1 MGNIYGGN
9 PSPTPSL
16 NIGAQVMTTNNEST
30 TNNTQQSST
39 STSES
44 TTNNTQQS
52 STFPFS
58 FNQTM
63 NNSTSTSIFKPLTLE
78 QKMAAWTAK
87 DPEVR
92 FIAINL
98 YANERS
104 EKTRITSEKGR
115 LSICDVTGRPSTV
128 TFFGQLSCIH
138 ILQSNGWAAP
148 SAVNKDSE
156 LLEEEGAYGI
166 IAELAAYGRKALY
179 NAAAQEAAAGNTTE
193 AAEYEQQARNLHH
206 RAYVNDE
213 ITFNIQGAD
222 TAWVNSR
229 VSALKLIDRTGVE
242 NRCMVLACHI
252 GWPSEFTEWSPKIH
266 VLQILS
272 VSEPKKALRRG
283 GINISLEMSATLLAE
298 QAAHEAAI
306 RGSESIDTLTSRI
319 ADAVID
325 HQKRGSNN
333 RAAARRQRKQME
345 KGNAPANKPA
355 PANETTPND
364 VDVAPANNEA
374 APTTTSANNEATLA
388 ASATTPANNEAAPT
402 AASANNEATLAA
414 SADNEATIAAF
425 DPLALLDE
433 EPGAI

>member
-1 MGNIYGGN
+1 
-9 PSPTPSL
+9 
-16 NIGAQVMTTNNEST
+16 MTTNNEST
-30 TNNTQQSST
+30 SNNTQQSST
-39 STSES
+39 STPES
-44 TTNNTQQS
+44 TTNNESTSNNTQQS

-63 NNSTSTSIFKPLTLE
+63 NNSTSTSNFKPLTLE

-115 LSICDVTGRPSTV
+115 LSICDVTGRTSTV
-128 TFFGQLSCIH
+128 TFFGHLSCIH
-138 ILQSNGWAAP
+138 ILQPNGWAAP

-166 IAELAAYGRKALY
+166 IAELAAYSRKALY
-179 NAAAQEAAAGNTTE
+179 NAAAQEAAAGNTAK
-193 AAEYEQQARNLHH
+193 AAEYEQQARKLHH

-213 ITFNIQGAD
+213 ITFNVPVD
-222 TAWVNSR
+222 TAWINNR

-252 GWPSEFTEWSPKIH
+252 GWPSEFTEWSPKIQ

-325 HQKRGSNN
+325 HQKRGSNH

-345 KGNAPANKPA
+345 NGNAPANKPA
-355 PANETTPND
+355 PAPTNKPAPATTPANETAPND
-364 VDVAPANNEA
+364 VDKDAAPADNEA
-374 APTTTSANNEATLA
+374 TSANNEATIA
-388 ASATTPANNEAAPT
+388 ASAD
-402 AASANNEATLAA
+402 NEATLTAT
-414 SADNEATIAAF
+414 SANNEATIAAF

>member
-1 MGNIYGGN
+1 
-9 PSPTPSL
+9 
-16 NIGAQVMTTNNEST
+16 MTTNNEST

-39 STSES
+39 STPES
-44 TTNNTQQS
+44 TTNNESTSNNTQQSNTMTPNNTQQS

-63 NNSTSTSIFKPLTLE
+63 NNSTSTSTSNFKPLTLE

-115 LSICDVTGRPSTV
+115 LSLCDVTGRPSTV
-128 TFFGQLSCIH
+128 TFFGHLSCIH
-138 ILQSNGWAAP
+138 ILQPNGWAAP

-166 IAELAAYGRKALY
+166 IAELAAYSRKALY
-179 NAAAQEAAAGNTTE
+179 NAAAQEAAAGNTAK
-193 AAEYEQQARNLHH
+193 AAEYEQQARKLHH

-213 ITFNIQGAD
+213 ITFNVPVD
-222 TAWVNSR
+222 TAWINNR

-252 GWPSEFTEWSPKIH
+252 GWPSEFTEWSPKIQ

-283 GINISLEMSATLLAE
+283 GINISMEMAATLLAE

-306 RGSESIDTLTSRI
+306 RGSEFIDTLTSRI
-319 ADAVID
+319 ANAVID
-325 HQKRGSNN
+325 HQKRGSNH

-355 PANETTPND
+355 PAPND
-364 VDVAPANNEA
+364 VDKDVAPDNNEVA
-374 APTTTSANNEATLA
+374 LTATSANNEATLA
-388 ASATTPANNEAAPT
+388 ASANETAPNDVDKDV
-402 AASANNEATLAA
+402 ASADNEATPTAT
-414 SADNEATIAAF
+414 SANNEATIAAF

>member
-1 MGNIYGGN
+1 
-9 PSPTPSL
+9 
-16 NIGAQVMTTNNEST
+16 MTTNNEST
-30 TNNTQQSST
+30 TNNTQQSNT

-44 TTNNTQQS
+44 TTNDTQQSNTMTTNNTQQS

-63 NNSTSTSIFKPLTLE
+63 NNSTSTSNFKPLTLE

-138 ILQSNGWAAP
+138 ILQPNGWAAP

-156 LLEEEGAYGI
+156 LLEGEGAYGI

-179 NAAAQEAAAGNTTE
+179 NAAAQQAAAGNTAK

-213 ITFNIQGAD
+213 ITFNIPGAD

-252 GWPSEFTEWSPKIH
+252 GWSNNFTEWSPKIH
-266 VLQILS
+266 VLQVLS
-272 VSEPKKALRRG
+272 VSEPKKALRRNN
-283 GINISLEMSATLLAE
+283 GINISMEMAATLLAE

-319 ADAVID
+319 ADAVIE
-325 HQKRGSNN
+325 HQKRGSNH

-345 KGNAPANKPA
+345 KCNAPANKPA
-355 PANETTPND
+355 PA
-364 VDVAPANNEA
+364 
-374 APTTTSANNEATLA
+374 PTTTSANETAPNDVDKDVAPT
-388 ASATTPANNEAAPT
+388 NNEAAPT
-402 AASANNEATLAA
+402 ATSANETAPNDVDKDVASADNEATPTAT
-414 SADNEATIAAF
+414 SANNEATIAAF

>member
-16 NIGAQVMTTNNEST
+16 NIGAQVMTTNN
-30 TNNTQQSST
+30 
-39 STSES
+39 ES

>member
-30 TNNTQQSST
+30 TNNTQQFNT
-39 STSES
+39 M

-179 NAAAQEAAAGNTTE
+179 NAAAQEAAAGNPAE

-213 ITFNIQGAD
+213 ITFNIPGTD

-272 VSEPKKALRRG
+272 VSDPKKALRRG

-355 PANETTPND
+355 PAPANKPAPAPANETAPND
-364 VDVAPANNEA
+364 VEEDVAPANNEA
-374 APTTTSANNEATLA
+374 APTAT
-388 ASATTPANNEAAPT
+388 
-402 AASANNEATLAA
+402 SANNEATLAA

>member
-1 MGNIYGGN
+1 
-9 PSPTPSL
+9 
-16 NIGAQVMTTNNEST
+16 MTTNNEST

-52 STFPFS
+52 NTFPFS

-63 NNSTSTSIFKPLTLE
+63 NNSTSTSNFKPLTLE

-179 NAAAQEAAAGNTTE
+179 NAAAQEAAAGNPAE

-355 PANETTPND
+355 PAPTNKT
-364 VDVAPANNEA
+364 APANNEA
-374 APTTTSANNEATLA
+374 TPTTTSANNEATLA
-388 ASATTPANNEAAPT
+388 ASVTAPANETTPNDVDAAPANNEAAPT
-402 AASANNEATLAA
+402 TTSANNEATLAA

>member
-1 MGNIYGGN
+1 
-9 PSPTPSL
+9 
-16 NIGAQVMTTNNEST
+16 MTTNNEST

-44 TTNNTQQS
+44 TTNNTQQFNTMTTNNTQQS

-179 NAAAQEAAAGNTTE
+179 NAAAQEAAAGNTAE

-355 PANETTPND
+355 PAPTNET
-364 VDVAPANNEA
+364 APANNEA
-374 APTTTSANNEATLA
+374 TPTTTSANNEATLA
-388 ASATTPANNEAAPT
+388 ASVTTPANETTPNDVDAAPANNEAAPT
-402 AASANNEATLAA
+402 TTSANNEATLAA

>member
-1 MGNIYGGN
+1 M
-9 PSPTPSL
+9 
-16 NIGAQVMTTNNEST
+16 
-30 TNNTQQSST
+30 
-39 STSES
+39 

-179 NAAAQEAAAGNTTE
+179 NAAAQEAAAGNTAE

-345 KGNAPANKPA
+345 KGNAPANETTPNDVDVDVAPA
-355 PANETTPND
+355 NNEATLAASATTPANETAPND

-374 APTTTSANNEATLA
+374 APTAT
-388 ASATTPANNEAAPT
+388 
-402 AASANNEATLAA
+402 SANNEATLAA

>member
-1 MGNIYGGN
+1 
-9 PSPTPSL
+9 
-16 NIGAQVMTTNNEST
+16 MTTNNEST
-30 TNNTQQSST
+30 TNNTQPSST

-44 TTNNTQQS
+44 TTNNTQPS

-63 NNSTSTSIFKPLTLE
+63 NNSTSTSNFKPLTLE
-78 QKMAAWTAK
+78 QKMDAWTAK

-128 TFFGQLSCIH
+128 TFFGHLSCIH
-138 ILQSNGWAAP
+138 ILQPNGWAAP

-179 NAAAQEAAAGNTTE
+179 NAAAQEAAAGNTAK

-213 ITFNIQGAD
+213 ITFNIPGAD

-283 GINISLEMSATLLAE
+283 GINISLEMAATLLAE

-319 ADAVID
+319 ANAVID
-325 HQKRGSNN
+325 HQKRGSNH

-355 PANETTPND
+355 PVPND
-364 VDVAPANNEA
+364 VDKDVAPNNNEVA
-374 APTTTSANNEATLA
+374 LTATSANNEATLA
-388 ASATTPANNEAAPT
+388 ASANETAPNDVDKDV
-402 AASANNEATLAA
+402 ASADNEATPTAT
-414 SADNEATIAAF
+414 SANNEATIAAF

>member
-1 MGNIYGGN
+1 
-9 PSPTPSL
+9 
-16 NIGAQVMTTNNEST
+16 
-30 TNNTQQSST
+30 
-39 STSES
+39 
-44 TTNNTQQS
+44 
-52 STFPFS
+52 
-58 FNQTM
+58 M
-63 NNSTSTSIFKPLTLE
+63 NNSTSTSNFKPLTLE

-179 NAAAQEAAAGNTTE
+179 NAAAQEAAAGNPAE

-355 PANETTPND
+355 PAPTNKT
-364 VDVAPANNEA
+364 APANNEA
-374 APTTTSANNEATLA
+374 TPTTTSANNEATLA
-388 ASATTPANNEAAPT
+388 ASVTAPANETTPNDVDAAPANNEAAPT
-402 AASANNEATLAA
+402 TTSANNEATLAA